1 MILLSKKRSITAHFD
16 YIGIPLYIR
25 AEAVIRRA
33 LAQAGVEPG
42 RVGFVEAH
50 GTGTPLGDPIERLKQ
65 HLIVIGEWS
74 EEQHAQAQQELEAEV
89 LAAQKEAESYGSL
102 LDGRVPSAATIF
114 DDVYKEMPEHLRR
127 QRQQM
132 GV

>member
-1 MILLSKKRSITAHFD
+1 MEGARGQLRISLSISASAFHSAPATH
-16 YIGIPLYIR
+16 
-25 AEAVIRRA
+25 
-33 LAQAGVEPG
+33 Q
-42 RVGFVEAH
+42 
-50 GTGTPLGDPIERLKQ
+50 
-65 HLIVIGEWS
+65 
-74 EEQHAQAQQELEAEV
+74 QAQQELEAEV